1 MNRKNFFIYSCFFFF
16 LFCYKTKASIIFNEI
31 LPNPKGPDKENEWI
45 ELKND
50 SDKTIDISNWS
61 ISDLSKR
68 IFKIPKEKKLL
79 PKEIII
85 FKSKETKII
94 LNNDKETLF
103 LKDDKDNLIDTLSYY
118 NAPENKS
125 FCKIENQWQWCS
137 ILTPGKENQFQSQ
150 EAKNNLKAEIKN
162 NLQSSDRIK
171 NSEIFYLDNP
181 KIIFLIAF
189 LIALFSAI
197 IVFFLNN
204 YFERN

>member
-1 MNRKNFFIYSCFFFF
+1 MNSKKIFIYLFLS
-16 LFCYKTKASIIFNEI
+16 LFCYKAKASVVFNEI
-31 LPNPKGPDKENEWI
+31 LPNPKGSDKENEWI

-50 SDKTIDISNWS
+50 SDKAIDISNWL

-68 IFKIPKEKKLL
+68 TFTIPKDKKLG
-79 PKEIII
+79 PKEIIV

-103 LKDDKDNLIDTLSYY
+103 LKDDKNNLIDSLSYN

-162 NLQSSDRIK
+162 NFQNSDRIK
-171 NSEIFYLDNP
+171 NSEIFYLDNQ

-189 LIALFSAI
+189 LIAFFSAI
-197 IVFFLNN
+197 IVF
-204 YFERN
+204 YFNSLEKMN

>member
-1 MNRKNFFIYSCFFFF
+1 MNSKKFFIYLFLF
-16 LFCYKTKASIIFNEI
+16 LFCYKTKASVVFNEI
-31 LPNPKGPDKENEWI
+31 LPNPKGSDKENEWI

-50 SDKTIDISNWS
+50 SDKAIDISNWL

-68 IFKIPKEKKLL
+68 TFTIPKDKKLG
-79 PKEIII
+79 PKEIIV

-103 LKDDKDNLIDTLSYY
+103 LKDDKNNIIDSLSYN

-137 ILTPGKENQFQSQ
+137 ILTPGNENQFQSQ

-197 IVFFLNN
+197 IVF
-204 YFERN
+204 YFNSFEKMN

>member
-1 MNRKNFFIYSCFFFF
+1 MNRKNFFIYFCFFLF

-31 LPNPKGPDKENEWI
+31 LPNPKGSDKENEWI

-50 SDKTIDISNWS
+50 SDKAIDISNWS

-68 IFKIPKEKKLL
+68 IFKIPKDKKLG
-79 PKEIII
+79 PKEIIV

-103 LKDDKDNLIDTLSYY
+103 LKDDKNNLIDSLSYN

-137 ILTPGKENQFQSQ
+137 ILTPGKENQFQNL
-150 EAKNNLKAEIKN
+150 ELKNNLKAEIKN
-162 NLQSSDRIK
+162 TFQNYNQGENNKIFILS
-171 NSEIFYLDNP
+171 NS
-181 KIIFLIAF
+181 KIIFLIGF
-189 LIALFSAI
+189 FIALFSAI

>member
-1 MNRKNFFIYSCFFFF
+1 MNSKKFFIYLFLF
-16 LFCYKTKASIIFNEI
+16 LFCYKTKASVVFNEI
-31 LPNPKGPDKENEWI
+31 LPNPKGSDKENEWI

-50 SDKTIDISNWS
+50 SDKAIDISNWL

-68 IFKIPKEKKLL
+68 TFTIPKDKKLG
-79 PKEIII
+79 PKEIIV

-103 LKDDKDNLIDTLSYY
+103 LKDDKNNIIDSLSYN

-137 ILTPGKENQFQSQ
+137 ILTPGKENQFQGQ

-197 IVFFLNN
+197 IVF
-204 YFERN
+204 YFNSFEKMN